1 MLSAIANTERALF
14 DTLPGEHQNHYYD
27 MKVTLRSKRKQET
40 SNNESLTD
48 PTKED

>member
-27 MKVTLRSKRKQET
+27 MKVRYAVRENRRL
-40 SNNESLTD
+40 
-48 PTKED
+48 PTTNH